1 MSRLMRWV
9 CIAVALAITSQVAYA
24 APVPAEA
31 KVETSID
38 KARAALGQKINI
50 KVEQKSFHDAIEV
63 FKNQTKMDI
72 TLDVNALQMAG
83 MSAEQPIVNFDA
95 KDITVR
101 EAMKKA
107 FGKFNLVCGITKNG
121 FVISSEDGVIN
132 RQMRQRVSVAVED
145 KSLPSYTK
153 ALAQETGV
161 NVVLDPRIAK
171 LAESAKVTMNLDDVP
186 VETALRLGVE
196 LAGFR
201 TVRMNN
207 VLLITTEERA
217 DKLKNE
223 VDRPAPATPINPF
236 FPDFDGGFGPGGFP
250 VPGIGAPG
258 GIERAIPAVE
268 AVPDLLPPPPPAPAP
283 NPAPPIEK

>member
-1 MSRLMRWV
+1 
-9 CIAVALAITSQVAYA
+9 VALAITSQVLNA
-24 APVPAEA
+24 APVPAEV
-31 KVETSID
+31 KVESPIE

-83 MSAEQPIVNFDA
+83 MSAEQPIVSFDA

-121 FVISSEDGVIN
+121 LVISSEEGVIN
-132 RQMRQRVSVAVED
+132 RQMRQRVSVAAED
-145 KSLPSYTK
+145 KALTIFTK
-153 ALAQETGV
+153 SLAQETGL
-161 NVVLDPRIAK
+161 NVILDPRIAK
-171 LAESAKVTMNLDDVP
+171 LADAAKVTLNLDDVP

-207 VLLITTEERA
+207 VLLITSDERA

-223 VDRPAPATPINPF
+223 SDRPAPASPINPF
-236 FPDFDGGFGPGGFP
+236 FPDFEGGGFGPGG
-250 VPGIGAPG
+250 PGGPPIPGGPLPG
-258 GIERAIPAVE
+258 GIGGAVPAVE
-268 AVPDLLPPPPPAPAP
+268 GALPPPPMLDPLLP
-283 NPAPPIEK
+283 NKK